1 MNSRSSRYG
10 ERGNAMVEAAMTLPI
25 LLLLMVGIFEV
36 GRAYETWQVVT
47 NAAREG
53 ARIAMLPNSNT
64 DTVKAMVKKYM
75 QDGQLNKY
83 STAVV
88 SVNTNVLMNV
98 NGTNV
103 YASLVTVDYPF
114 SFIMLNPVAKLIK
127 PSSAAGNAI
136 TMHVTAQM
144 RNEAQAPA
152 P

>member
-1 MNSRSSRYG
+1 MNLRRSRYG

-25 LLLLMVGIFEV
+25 LLVLMVGIFEV

-53 ARIAMLPNSNT
+53 ARIAVLPNSDT

-75 QDGQLNKY
+75 ADGQLNKAA
-83 STAVV
+83 SATVDV
-88 SVNTNVLMNV
+88 DTNATFTV

-103 YASLVTVDYPF
+103 GASLVTVDYPF
-114 SFIMLNPVAKLIK
+114 EFIMLNPVAKLIK
-127 PSSAAGNAI
+127 PDTTSGSAL

-144 RNEAQAPA
+144 RNEAQAP
-152 P
+152 